1 MSRPRLLLPLSL
13 SLLISLLV
21 IACASTTQQGAV
33 GMNRKQFLLLSS
45 AEVDAAALDSYKGAL
60 GDASKAGKLNTD
72 KANLERIRVIA
83 DRLIPQVQTFRPDAL
98 QWQWEVNLESK
109 DELNA
114 YCAPGG
120 KIMFYTGIIKQL
132 NLSDDEIAA
141 IMGHEMAHAL
151 REHGRERMSQ
161 AYAQQAVLSG
171 IAVYTGMS
179 ADKAALM
186 GSAAQVAMTLPNSRG
201 QEAEADVL
209 GLELMARAGYNPQAA
224 VSLWEKMGKAG
235 AGGGPTLLSTHPSGP
250 QRISGIQSKLPQ
262 VMPLYQQARAT
273 MPKVPPRVVPRA

>member
-1 MSRPRLLLPLSL
+1 MRITTRRLWQALPLCLLLA
-13 SLLISLLV
+13 
-21 IACASTTQQGAV
+21 ACASTTQEGAIGV
-33 GMNRKQFLLLSS
+33 KRKQFMLLSS
-45 AEVDAAALDSYKGAL
+45 EEVDNAALTSYQGAL
-60 GDASKAGKLNTD
+60 SDAGKAGKLNTD

-83 DRLIPQVQTFRPDAL
+83 DRLIPQVATFRPDAL
-98 QWQWEVNLESK
+98 QWHWEVNLETTN
-109 DELNA
+109 ELNA

-120 KIMFYTGIIKQL
+120 KIMFYTGIIKT
-132 NLSDDEIAA
+132 LSLTDDEIAA

-161 AYAQQAVLSG
+161 AYAQQAVMSG

-179 ADKAALM
+179 ADKATLM
-186 GSAAQVAMTLPNSRG
+186 QQATQVAMTLPNSRG
-201 QEAEADVL
+201 QEAEADIV
-209 GLELMARAGYNPQAA
+209 GLELMARAGYNPSAA

-250 QRISGIQSKLPQ
+250 QRIAAIQANLPK

-273 MPKVPPRVVPRA
+273 MPKVPPRVVPRN